1 LEIFTGELKR
11 QFFDTREI
19 FRLGGDPS
27 NTKYLFL
34 GDYVDRGVYG
44 VEVILILY
52 CLKINYPN

>member
-1 LEIFTGELKR
+1 MGILKR

-19 FRLGGDPS
+19 FRLGGNPA

-44 VEVILILY
+44 VEVLLILY
-52 CLKINYPN
+52 ALKIDFPN

>member
-1 LEIFTGELKR
+1 MGNVIR

-27 NTKYLFL
+27 QTKYLFL

-52 CLKINYPN
+52 SLKIDYPN